1 MCNSNLSVMTKND
14 DLGHQHEEDA
24 MGIYKFRGILKGTDT
39 PIYYKPKKIAR
50 HSSWGPFFIYYWNG
64 GWKITVR
71 NLEISCTTA
80 KIPVYQ

>member
-1 MCNSNLSVMTKND
+1 MCNSNLRVMLTND
-14 DLGHQHEEDA
+14 DSPHQHVEDA

-71 NLEISCTTA
+71 NLENSCTTT
-80 KIPVYQ
+80 KIPLYQ